1 MGKEVAIALAGDLC
15 QCRLIGT
22 IVMEQR
28 RRRMSLLEVSGLSK
42 AYGIQNVFSD
52 ISFQIRRGDKV
63 GLIGPNGVGKTTLV
77 RCLLGFETADSGH
90 VSLTAGERIGY
101 VEQDTA
107 LGDQTL
113 YDELVGA
120 YSDVLAWQVDM
131 RRLEVAIAGE
141 KNQERLAKLMKEY
154 SGAVER
160 FERGG
165 GYEIENTV
173 RRVAF
178 GLGFG
183 AEDLKR
189 QTGEFSGGQKTRIC
203 LARALIRQPD
213 FLFLDEPTNH
223 LDLGMVEWLEEFLL
237 SYSGAV
243 LVISHDRYFLD
254 KVVRRILAIENGTI
268 ADYDDN
274 YSGYLEKKAEKLAA
288 QQKAYDKQQSY
299 IAKTEAYI
307 DRYRAGIKSKQARGR
322 QSQLNRLERLSH
334 PEELDGFDFFVFN
347 PPAECAQRV
356 AELAAVTAGYGG
368 PAVLA
373 DVSMLIRHGDG
384 VALVGPNGAG
394 KTTLLKLLTGELS
407 PGSGKVKLGS
417 RVRLGY
423 FSQEHETLTDS
434 NSVLEE
440 VVREFA
446 FSEERARHYL
456 GAFLFR
462 GDDVYKLVG
471 DLSGGEKARLAL
483 LKLMLTG
490 ANFLILDEPTNHLD
504 IAAREAVEEALMN
517 FPGTFLTVSHDR
529 YFLDKVANR
538 VVELSGGQLVEYAG
552 NYSYYRD
559 KKASLLKAAAQA
571 ASQAGAQQKK
581 QGGGQG
587 QTAQVKRSGWRKP
600 DTAQQVK
607 KLEAEISSLEQE
619 LTGLEVRLN
628 DPASHADTSLSR
640 ELADTYA
647 ARQAELDEKYT
658 DWLALT
664 AQE

>member
-1 MGKEVAIALAGDLC
+1 
-15 QCRLIGT
+15 
-22 IVMEQR
+22 
-28 RRRMSLLEVSGLSK
+28 MSLLEVRGLSK
-42 AYGIQNVFSD
+42 AYGIQNIFSD
-52 ISFQIRRGDKV
+52 ISFQIRRGEKV

-77 RCLLGFETADSGH
+77 RCLLGFEKPDSGN
-90 VSLTAGERIGY
+90 VALAPGERIGY

-107 LGDQTL
+107 LGDNTL
-113 YDELVGA
+113 YDELVSA
-120 YSDVLAWQVDM
+120 YGDVLGWQADM
-131 RRLEVAIAGE
+131 RRLEAAIASE
-141 KNQERLAKLMKEY
+141 KNQESLDKLMKEY
-154 SGAVER
+154 AQAVER

-165 GYEIENTV
+165 GYEVENTV

-178 GLGFG
+178 GLGFA
-183 AEDLKR
+183 AENLTR
-189 QTGEFSGGQKTRIC
+189 RTHEFSGGQKTRIC

-237 SYSGAV
+237 GYSGAV

-254 KVVRRILAIENGTI
+254 NVTGRILAIENGNI
-268 ADYDDN
+268 ADYDGN
-274 YSGYLEKKAEKLAA
+274 YSEYLEKKAEKLAS
-288 QQKAYDKQQSY
+288 QEKAYTKQQAY

-322 QSQLNRLERLSH
+322 QSQLGRLARLSR
-334 PEELDGFDFFVFN
+334 PEDMCGFDFFTFN
-347 PPAECAQRV
+347 PPAECAERV
-356 AELAAVTAGYGG
+356 AELGEVGAGYGDKR
-368 PAVLA
+368 VLTGA
-373 DVSMLIRHGDG
+373 SLLVRRGDG

-394 KTTLLKLLTGELS
+394 KTTLLKLLTGELT
-407 PGSGKVKLGS
+407 PNSGKVKLGS

-423 FSQEHETLTDS
+423 FAQEHETLTAT
-434 NSVLEE
+434 NSVLDE

-462 GDDVYKLVG
+462 GDEVYKLVG

-504 IAAREAVEEALMN
+504 ISAREAVEEAIMN

-538 VVELSGGQLVEYAG
+538 VVELTGGQLTEYAG

-559 KKASLLKAAAQA
+559 KKAAMEKEAAQA
-571 ASQAGAQQKK
+571 ATQATALEKK
-581 QGGGQG
+581 QGSKQER
-587 QTAQVKRSGWRKP
+587 TAQTGTGKGGSWRKP
-600 DTAQQVK
+600 DTARLTK
-607 KLEAEISSLEQE
+607 KLEEEIALLEQE
-619 LTGLEVRLN
+619 VACLESKLN
-628 DPASHADTSLSR
+628 DPASHADAVLSR
-640 ELADTYA
+640 ELADAYA
-647 ARQAELDEKYT
+647 ARQAELDEKYVA
-658 DWLALT
+658 WMELT
-664 AQE
+664 GE